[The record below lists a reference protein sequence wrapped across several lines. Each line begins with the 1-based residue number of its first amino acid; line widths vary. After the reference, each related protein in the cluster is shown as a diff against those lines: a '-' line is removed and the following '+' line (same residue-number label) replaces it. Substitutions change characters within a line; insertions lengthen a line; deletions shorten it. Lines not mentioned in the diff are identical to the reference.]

1 MDDDNELKVFRAR
14 EQQERDRREY
24 LRTGRAYAVAQHKT
38 ELHRKRLPW
47 LAAGAAGTF
56 VVAAGSVALGFFV
69 TTWFLWGLLALLPAA
84 GYLMGIHDAADDVRT
99 AKREEFAAKLN
110 YQEAAAEFLGIE
122 PPTPGL

>member
-1 MDDDNELKVFRAR
+1 
-14 EQQERDRREY
+14 
-24 LRTGRAYAVAQHKT
+24 
-38 ELHRKRLPW
+38 
-47 LAAGAAGTF
+47 
-56 VVAAGSVALGFFV
+56 LGFFV
-69 TTWFLWGLLALLPAA
+69 TTWFLWGLLALLPTA